1 MPILQQFGTYVQE
14 SFIENEEKDL
24 VFFDQ
29 KCIVRGKP
37 VKGDGV
43 VYDLCKGYVSTHFM

>member
-1 MPILQQFGTYVQE
+1 MPISQHFGTFVQE
-14 SFIENEEKDL
+14 SFIENEDNEL

-29 KCIVRGKP
+29 KTIVTGKP

-43 VYDLCKGYVSTHFM
+43 VYDLCNK